1 MKNITGNDITGG
13 DPKFFVRSN
22 AHVDLSN
29 AQVLEDGGRVNGVA
43 DSMIYAAARFAAYFV
58 RRSCK
63 TREEM
68 TTQMAAHSWRLTELF
83 RECLETNMRE
93 NLERFD
99 EK

>member
-1 MKNITGNDITGG
+1 MNDITRG
-13 DPKFFVRSN
+13 DPNFFVRSN
-22 AHVDLSN
+22 AHIDLSN
-29 AQVLEDGGRVNGVA
+29 AQVAAPENGDRINPVA

-68 TTQMAAHSWRLTELF
+68 TTQMAAQSWKITELF